1 MKSESEVVKTSYGAA
16 WANLGQRTC
25 SLPVVTLCQFHCCM
39 TEVCAARIAFLLNL
53 FLMML
58 LQESE

>member
-25 SLPVVTLCQFHCCM
+25 SSPVVTLCHCCM
-39 TEVCAARIAFLLNL
+39 TEVCAARSAFLLNL
-53 FLMML
+53 F
-58 LQESE
+58 